1 MVDLAKYFMEFIG
14 NESCGK
20 CIPCREGTK
29 RMLEILQAIC
39 RPRRKEDG
47 VDSLVRMKGI
57 VSLQELAETIKL
69 TSLCGLGQTA
79 PNPVLSTI
87 RWFREE
93 YEAHVFERRCP
104 AGACKELV
112 GAPCQNGCPVG
123 TEVWRYVAHIGRGEY
138 EDAYRAIRTANP
150 FPSACARVCHHPCER
165 SCRAGVTGGEP
176 IAIRTL
182 KRFVVENVNPSVA
195 APVVPVA
202 AQGAAR
208 VAVVGAGP
216 AGLSAA
222 HYLSLLGHRITI
234 FEREAKSGGMLVCA
248 IPAYRLPREALS
260 KEIDSLLNKNIEVR
274 YGSELGRDITVDK
287 LMNDGFKA
295 VYIATGSH
303 KSKLLE
309 VPGEDVEGVIPG
321 VQFLKAYNLHGKE
334 LAKGNVGIIG
344 GGNSAMDAAR
354 VALRQKGVKS
364 VTVFYRRTRSEMPAY
379 VEEIAAGLE
388 EGVRIEELAT
398 PVEVLSKNGKLG
410 GLRLIKNRLGER
422 DKSGRQR
429 PEPVAGSEFN
439 VELDTLIAAI
449 SEEPEVAG
457 LEGLKLTKWNS
468 LSINSESCATSR
480 PGVFAG
486 GDVVTGPAT
495 VIGAV
500 AAGKQAALMIDR
512 FTKGKLMKLMPRTVL
527 PMFYIEP
534 LQLADEDDT
543 PTARVHS
550 PELTVEKRRK
560 NFAEVEMCIK
570 PEDAKTEACRCLR
583 CDLEFTQPV

>member
-182 KRFVVENVNPSVA
+182 KRFVVENVNP
-195 APVVPVA
+195 
-202 AQGAAR
+202 
-208 VAVVGAGP
+208 
-216 AGLSAA
+216 
-222 HYLSLLGHRITI
+222 
-234 FEREAKSGGMLVCA
+234 
-248 IPAYRLPREALS
+248 
-260 KEIDSLLNKNIEVR
+260 
-274 YGSELGRDITVDK
+274 
-287 LMNDGFKA
+287 LMD
-295 VYIATGSH
+295 
-303 KSKLLE
+303 
-309 VPGEDVEGVIPG
+309 
-321 VQFLKAYNLHGKE
+321 
-334 LAKGNVGIIG
+334 
-344 GGNSAMDAAR
+344 
-354 VALRQKGVKS
+354 
-364 VTVFYRRTRSEMPAY
+364 
-379 VEEIAAGLE
+379 
-388 EGVRIEELAT
+388 
-398 PVEVLSKNGKLG
+398 
-410 GLRLIKNRLGER
+410 
-422 DKSGRQR
+422 
-429 PEPVAGSEFN
+429 
-439 VELDTLIAAI
+439 
-449 SEEPEVAG
+449 
-457 LEGLKLTKWNS
+457 
-468 LSINSESCATSR
+468 
-480 PGVFAG
+480 
-486 GDVVTGPAT
+486 
-495 VIGAV
+495 
-500 AAGKQAALMIDR
+500 
-512 FTKGKLMKLMPRTVL
+512 
-527 PMFYIEP
+527 
-534 LQLADEDDT
+534 
-543 PTARVHS
+543 
-550 PELTVEKRRK
+550 
-560 NFAEVEMCIK
+560 
-570 PEDAKTEACRCLR
+570 
-583 CDLEFTQPV
+583 